1 MLYVYLNLLYVHSK
15 NSRNNIN
22 KNPFVLLVN
31 EGEVNL
37 LADSQ
42 LGTFFVALVTSWRCQ
57 VLLYVHAK
65 CVRSCSMRIDMVGA
79 ALFLSCW
86 HPEQHNW
93 PT

>member
-1 MLYVYLNLLYVHSK
+1 MLYAYLNLLYVHSK
-15 NSRNNIN
+15 NSRNNIS

-57 VLLYVHAK
+57 VQCCGSEIIFFGSGFGLNFGSGSSLLDKSYK
-65 CVRSCSMRIDMVGA
+65 TI
-79 ALFLSCW
+79 
-86 HPEQHNW
+86 
-93 PT
+93 